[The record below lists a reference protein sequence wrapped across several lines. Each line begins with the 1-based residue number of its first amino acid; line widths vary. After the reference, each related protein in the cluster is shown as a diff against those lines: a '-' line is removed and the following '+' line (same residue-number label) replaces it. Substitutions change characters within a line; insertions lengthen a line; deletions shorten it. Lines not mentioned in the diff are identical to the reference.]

1 MVFAPKIH
9 LLVPIVKQAFMRGA
23 ETILLGLQGAQP
35 EYRPSNGQLDSDPRY
50 VYSCLASVSQQNSP
64 LQRTSAGIHTIY
76 QR

>member
-35 EYRPSNGQLDSDPRY
+35 EYHPSNGQLD
-50 VYSCLASVSQQNSP
+50 SVSQQNSP